1 MIATVT
7 RCAVALQ
14 TLLCVRAEELAQATG
29 LVQRCRRLRGSQ
41 WVQTLVF
48 GWMEQP
54 DAALEDLTD
63 QAALLGATIS
73 PQGLDRWFCPQGAD
87 CLKQLAQQAV
97 GVLLETQPAA
107 IPLLP
112 RFERVSVEDCTV
124 VALPARLA
132 ADYPGCGGGEG
143 DDDGRAQ
150 AALKMYVRMDLT
162 AGQVTDLA
170 FQPGKQP
177 DVTAGQQAAPLPAGS
192 LRLKD
197 LGFFDRDMLARDSR
211 AGVHWISRLPSN
223 VMLRAGGGSLES
235 ITAFLQRQSGDAV
248 DESVQVGRQQ
258 PLTCRLLAVRCPEE
272 VRQKRLRGLEKQA
285 RKKGRPVSERRR
297 LLCAW
302 TVLITD
308 LAAEHL
314 TTAEAWVLYR
324 ARWQIELLFKLW
336 KSQGRLAHSA
346 GSRGDRVLC
355 EVLAKLLAM
364 LVQHWVLLTAD
375 PWLDGRPAARKVRR
389 LRRMLNEL
397 VLALGDQTALEAVL
411 RKIQHQ
417 LHRLRPRPR
426 RKKKPGTIDLLKDP
440 RRARLGLS

>member
-1 MIATVT
+1 MLPNVT
-7 RCAVALQ
+7 CCAVALQ
-14 TLLCVRAEELAQATG
+14 TLLCSRAEEVAQATG
-29 LVQRCRRLRGSQ
+29 LVQRCRRLRGMQ

-54 DAALEDLTD
+54 NATLEDLTD

-107 IPLLP
+107 IPLLQ

-124 VALPARLA
+124 VALPASLA
-132 ADYPGCGGGEG
+132 TDYPGCGGGGG
-143 DDDGRAQ
+143 DDDRAQ
-150 AALKMYVRMDLT
+150 AALKMYVRLDLT
-162 AGQVTDLA
+162 NGQVTDLA

-177 DVTAGQQAAPLPAGS
+177 DVTAGQQAAALPAGS

-197 LGFFDRDMLARDSR
+197 LGFFDGDVLRRDSK
-211 AGVHWISRLPSN
+211 AGVHWISRLPSH
-223 VMLRAGGGSLES
+223 VTLRAGGGPFES
-235 ITAFLQRQSGDAV
+235 IAAFLERQSGDAV
-248 DESVQVGRQQ
+248 DESVAVGRER
-258 PLTCRLLAVRCPEE
+258 PLRCRLLAVRCPEE
-272 VRQKRLRGLEKQA
+272 VRQKRLRSLAKQA
-285 RKKGRPVSERRR
+285 SKKGRPVSERQRT
-297 LLCAW
+297 LCGW

-308 LAAEHL
+308 LAAERL

-336 KSQGRLAHSA
+336 KSQGQLAQSA
-346 GSRGDRVLC
+346 GKRGDRVLC

-364 LVQHWVLLTAD
+364 LVQHWLLLTAD
-375 PWLDGRPAARKVRR
+375 PWLDGRPALRKVRR

-397 VLALGDQTALEAVL
+397 VLALGDLAALEVVL
-411 RKIQHQ
+411 RKIQQQ
-417 LHRLRPRPR
+417 LHRLRLRNR
-426 RKKKPGTIDLLKDP
+426 RKKKPGTIDLLKEP
-440 RRARLGLS
+440 LRARLGLS